1 MPVTIATVDLER
13 VARRY
18 SALQLRFA
26 GLQGRAKELQLR
38 QTSLVREISLAK
50 ARIDLAP
57 AAMEAFTYLQEQAHA
72 RAVGDF
78 EELLSAFAAD
88 VVPDAGKIRL
98 ELGTDRGAPSLE
110 ILVDNGGDLE
120 GILKG
125 NGGGLTNVVVTGL
138 GFSALARTANR
149 QLMLLDEPDCW
160 LKAKNVPSF
169 TKVIAEVANP
179 RLDADGVMQPGCQTL
194 MISHNDI
201 SLMDEGA
208 HIQDLQIERSVTEF
222 AARCGVAV
230 NYVGEVSLC
239 AYVVWVP
246 GKAGTKDHIEVR
258 YRNDPEA
265 DDEQNALTK
274 GFPYI
279 QSIGGARAWA
289 DDMPGLRWIEVENV
303 SRHVKTRLELSPG
316 LNVLAGDV
324 NCGKSTLY
332 FTALRAVAYGESD
345 DTMIRH
351 GADSAIVRLGL
362 ENNVVV
368 ELVRK
373 RKGGP
378 KAEYFLY
385 ESGVRTHKQVPEN
398 KGEKYVPEF
407 VTKALR
413 VSRVDGLDVQLR
425 SQKEPIFLLNETP
438 GRRAQLLSVGRESG
452 LLQAVIER
460 HRLKNR
466 RDKEQV
472 KRDEIELN
480 LVNRTLTL
488 LSPLGSMAALVELMD
503 ASLEEARAAGE
514 SLQGA
519 RTLVARL
526 APLESK
532 VKLLAAVGDQLSA
545 VPEAPV
551 FVPTAPLTDLV
562 SRLERTHILAQVPD
576 LPTAP
581 VAPVPADTRQLQ
593 ALLVSIEQGQYAG
606 ELESM
611 LPAVPVAP
619 SLADTGRLQSLLTA
633 IEKGQQAAALEGL
646 LPSAPELAQLA
657 DTGRLTSLITAIGK
671 GQTAAAALGLLPQ
684 VPELPLMADTTDLR
698 HSGVALSKQAEAI
711 TTLEKDEKAAVA
723 EATAADEAEHA
734 LKHELGVCPAC
745 DRAFEGVSHV

>member
-1 MPVTIATVDLER
+1 MSVTLATVDLER

-18 SALQLRFA
+18 SALQMRFA
-26 GLQGRAKELQLR
+26 ALQGRAKELQLQR
-38 QTSLVREISLAK
+38 TRLVREISLAK
-50 ARIDLAP
+50 ARIELAP
-57 AAMEAFTYLQEQAHA
+57 QAMEAFNYLQEQAHA

-78 EELLSAFAAD
+78 EDLLSAFAAD

-98 ELGTDRGAPSLE
+98 QLGTERGAPSLE

-120 GILKG
+120 GVLKG

-138 GFSALARTANR
+138 GFSALARTTNR

-160 LKAKNVPSF
+160 LKAKNVPAF

-179 RLDADGVMQPGCQTL
+179 RPDEAGVLQPGCQTL

-208 HIQDLQIERSVTEF
+208 HIQDLQIERNVAEF
-222 AARCGVAV
+222 AARHGVAV
-230 NYVGEVSLC
+230 EYVGEASPC

-246 GKAGTKDHIEVR
+246 GKGSAKDHIEVR

-279 QSIGGARAWA
+279 QSIGGARAWP
-289 DDMPGLRWIEVENV
+289 DDMPGVRWIEVENV

-351 GADSAIVRLGL
+351 GADAAVVRICV
-362 ENNVVV
+362 ENDVVV

-385 ESGVRTHKQVPEN
+385 ESGKLTHKETPDRP
-398 KGEKYVPEF
+398 GEKAVPEF
-407 VTKALR
+407 VTKALKI
-413 VSRVDGLDVQLR
+413 SRVDGLDVQLR
-425 SQKEPIFLLNETP
+425 SQKEPIFLLNETAS
-438 GRRAQLLSVGRESG
+438 RRAQLLSVGRESG

-460 HRLKNR
+460 HRLQHK
-466 RDKEQV
+466 RDKELV
-472 KRDEIELN
+472 KREEVELN

-488 LSPLGSMAALVELMD
+488 LSPLGMMAGLVDIMD
-503 ASLEEARAAGE
+503 ASLETAREAGSSMEAVQ
-514 SLQGA
+514 S
-519 RTLVARL
+519 LVAQL
-526 APLESK
+526 SPLESR
-532 VKLLAAVGDQLSA
+532 VKLLAAVGPLLS
-545 VPEAPV
+545 
-551 FVPTAPLTDLV
+551 
-562 SRLERTHILAQVPD
+562 
-576 LPTAP
+576 
-581 VAPVPADTRQLQ
+581 
-593 ALLVSIEQGQYAG
+593 
-606 ELESM
+606 
-611 LPAVPVAP
+611 AVPVAP
-619 SLADTGRLQSLLTA
+619 APSSTEPLADLVTRLTRTNLLT
-633 IEKGQQAAALEGL
+633 Q
-646 LPSAPELAQLA
+646 LPDMPEAPQVPVPTDLAPLH
-657 DTGRLTSLITAIGK
+657 GILTAIGK
-671 GQTAAAALGLLPQ
+671 GQYAGALLDVLPTAPAVPAQTDTERLVTVMGAIEKGQHAGQLISLLPE
-684 VPELPLMADTTDLR
+684 VPALPQLVDTSDLR
-698 HSGVALSKQAEAI
+698 RDGVALAKHGEAVV
-711 TTLEKDEKAAVA
+711 TLEKDEKAAVA
-723 EATAADEAEHA
+723 EAVAADEAEHA
-734 LKHELGVCPAC
+734 LKHELGVCPTC

>member
-26 GLQGRAKELQLR
+26 ALQGRAKELQLQR
-38 QTSLVREISLAK
+38 TRLVREISLAK
-50 ARIDLAP
+50 ARIELAP
-57 AAMEAFTYLQEQAHA
+57 EAMKVFNYLQEQAHA

-78 EELLSAFAAD
+78 EDLLSAFAAD

-110 ILVDNGGDLE
+110 ILVNNGGDLE
-120 GILKG
+120 GIVKG

-160 LKAKNVPSF
+160 LKAKNVPNF
-169 TKVIAEVANP
+169 TKVIADVANP
-179 RLDADGVMQPGCQTL
+179 RPDEDGVIQPGCQTL

-201 SLMDEGA
+201 SLMDDGA
-208 HIQDLQIERSVTEF
+208 HIQDLQVERNVAEF
-222 AARCGVAV
+222 AARWGVAV
-230 NYVGEVSLC
+230 EYVGDVSPC

-246 GKAGTKDHIEVR
+246 AKGAVKAHIEVR

-265 DDEQNALTK
+265 DEEQNALTK

-279 QSIGGARAWA
+279 QAIGGARAWVE
-289 DDMPGLRWIEVENV
+289 DMPGVRWIEVENL

-351 GADSAIVRLGL
+351 GADAAVIRIGL
-362 ENNVVV
+362 ENDVVV
-368 ELVRK
+368 ELVRN
-373 RKGGP
+373 RKGSP
-378 KAEYFLY
+378 KAEYRLY
-385 ESGVRTHKQVPEN
+385 ESGVRTHKQVPERP
-398 KGEKYVPEF
+398 GEKYVPDF
-407 VTKALR
+407 VTKVLNI
-413 VSRVDGLDVQLR
+413 SRVDGLDVQLR

-438 GRRAQLLSVGRESG
+438 ARRAQLLSVGRESG

-460 HRLKNR
+460 HRLQHR

-472 KRDEIELN
+472 KRDEVELN

-488 LSPLGSMAALVELMD
+488 LAPVGTMAALGDLMD
-503 ASLEEARAAGE
+503 ASLEEARAIGE
-514 SLQGA
+514 TLQSTRA
-519 RTLVARL
+519 LVARL
-526 APLESK
+526 APLESR
-532 VKLLAAVGDQLSA
+532 VKLLATFGDQLAA

-551 FVPTAPLTDLV
+551 YVPTKPLTDLV
-562 SRLERTHILAQVPD
+562 ARLERTHLLAQLPD
-576 LPTAP
+576 MPAAP
-581 VAPVPADTRQLQ
+581 VAPAPTDTR
-593 ALLVSIEQGQYAG
+593 
-606 ELESM
+606 
-611 LPAVPVAP
+611 
-619 SLADTGRLQSLLTA
+619 RLQSLLVT
-633 IEKGQQAAALEGL
+633 IEKGQHAGALERL
-646 LPSAPELAQLA
+646 LPPVPEVPQLA
-657 DTGRLTSLITAIGK
+657 DTARLTTLILAIGK
-671 GQTAAAALGLLPQ
+671 GQTASAVLGLLPDA
-684 VPELPLMADTTDLR
+684 PDLPQLVDTSNLR
-698 HSGVALSKQAEAI
+698 RAGVALSKQAEAI
-711 TTLEKDEKAAVA
+711 ATLEKDEKAAVA
-723 EATAADEAEHA
+723 EAVAADEAEHA

-745 DRAFEGVSHV
+745 DRAF

>member
-26 GLQGRAKELQLR
+26 ALQGRAKELQLQR
-38 QTSLVREISLAK
+38 TRLVREISLAK
-50 ARIDLAP
+50 ARIELAP
-57 AAMEAFTYLQEQAHA
+57 EAMEAFTYLQEQAHA

-98 ELGTDRGAPSLE
+98 ELGTSAGAPSLD
-110 ILVDNGGDLE
+110 IMVDNGGDLE

-160 LKAKNVPSF
+160 LKAKNVPDF

-179 RLDADGVMQPGCQTL
+179 RPDEAGAMQPGCQTL

-201 SLMDEGA
+201 SLMDDGA
-208 HIQDLQIERSVTEF
+208 HIQDLRIERSVAAF
-222 AARCGVAV
+222 AARFGVPV
-230 NYVGEVSLC
+230 EYVGEVAPC

-246 GKAGTKDHIEVR
+246 AKGAVKEHIEVR
-258 YRNDPEA
+258 YRDDPEA

-279 QSIGGARAWA
+279 QAISGARAWP
-289 DDMPGLRWIEVENV
+289 DDMPGLRWIELENV
-303 SRHVKTRLELSPG
+303 SRHVKTRLDLSPG

-351 GADSAIVRLGL
+351 GADAAVVRLGL
-362 ENNVVV
+362 ENDVVV

-373 RKGGP
+373 RKGAP
-378 KAEYFLY
+378 KAEYRLY
-385 ESGVRTHKQVPEN
+385 ESGVMTHKQTPERP
-398 KGEKYVPEF
+398 GEKAVPDF

-413 VSRVDGLDVQLR
+413 ISRVDGLDVQLR
-425 SQKEPIFLLNETP
+425 SQKEPIFLLNETAS
-438 GRRAQLLSVGRESG
+438 RRAQLLSVGRESG
-452 LLQAVIER
+452 LLQAAIER
-460 HRLKNR
+460 HRLKHR

-472 KRDEIELN
+472 KRDEVELN

-488 LSPLGSMAALVELMD
+488 LGPLGTMAALGDLMD
-503 ASLEEARAAGE
+503 ASLEDARAIGAT
-514 SLQGA
+514 LQSTRA
-519 RTLVARL
+519 LVARL
-526 APLESK
+526 APLESR
-532 VKLLAAVGDQLSA
+532 VKLLAAVGEQLA
-545 VPEAPV
+545 AIPEAPTY
-551 FVPTAPLTDLV
+551 VPTKPLMDLV
-562 SRLERTHILAQVPD
+562 SRLERNHLLAQLPD
-576 LPTAP
+576 MPLAP
-581 VAPVPADTRQLQ
+581 D
-593 ALLVSIEQGQYAG
+593 
-606 ELESM
+606 
-611 LPAVPVAP
+611 VPVAT
-619 SLADTGRLQSLLTA
+619 DTRRLHELLGT
-633 IEKGQQAAALEGL
+633 IEKGQQAAALARL
-646 LPSAPELAQLA
+646 LPAVPAAPELA
-657 DTGRLTSLITAIGK
+657 DTGRLQKLLGTIEKGQQAGALAHLLPPAPELPVLADTGRISALISAIGK
-671 GQTAAAALGLLPQ
+671 GESANALLALMPSAPALPHLVDTSGLRR
-684 VPELPLMADTTDLR
+684 D
-698 HSGVALSKQAEAI
+698 GVALSKQAEALV
-711 TTLEKDEKAAVA
+711 TLEKDEKAAVA
-723 EATAADEAEHA
+723 EAVAADEAEHA

-745 DRAFEGVSHV
+745 DRAF